1 MQFYLNLTLEDE
13 DVNDAIRRTLAPHV
27 GNTELA
33 VRFSVPRELFC
44 DNTAHTILR
53 IIREL
58 AINAVQHGKATSVKV
73 AGSIEGGK
81 LLFSVRDNGCGFDP
95 ESAPGMAQGHF
106 GFQGIRDRI
115 ESFEGEMS
123 VQSAPGK
130 GTKVTIALTVSQSAE
145 EVLS

>member
-73 AGSIEGGK
+73 AGSIEDAK

-95 ESAPGMAQGHF
+95 ATAPGGEQGHY
-106 GFQGIRDRI
+106 GLLGIHERVN
-115 ESFEGEMS
+115 SFEGKLTLDS
-123 VQSAPGK
+123 VPGK
-130 GTKVTIALTVSQSAE
+130 GTKVTVHLNIPQGQPC
-145 EVLS
+145 